1 MVNRSI
7 FAAVA
12 LLFSAPAFAGNY
24 VVTCTAPCVAS
35 DGTTQPAGTV
45 LNRIL
50 ADPTFNPGPG
60 LSLQPDT
67 GQAVYVPPPAPV
79 TTISALAFIGRFTT
93 AEQSALMSANPM
105 WGLQIAAAGTVDV
118 TDPRVIAG
126 IDAAVKAGALTQSR
140 MTQILNLAIASP

>member
-1 MVNRSI
+1 MVNR
-7 FAAVA
+7 FTLAALA
-12 LLFSAPAFAGNY
+12 LLLSAPAFAGNY
-24 VVTCTAPCVAS
+24 VVICTAPCVAS
-35 DGTTQPAGTV
+35 DGTTQPPGTV
-45 LNRIL
+45 INRIL
-50 ADPTFNPGPG
+50 ADPTFDPGPG

-67 GQAVYVPPPAPV
+67 AQAVYAPPPPPV
-79 TTISALAFIGRFTT
+79 TTISALAFIGRFTA

-105 WGLQIAAAGTVDV
+105 WGLQIAAAGMVDV

>member
-1 MVNRSI
+1 MVNR
-7 FAAVA
+7 FTLADVA
-12 LLFSAPAFAGNY
+12 LLISAPAFAGNY
-24 VVTCTAPCVAS
+24 VVTCTTSCTAL

-45 LNRIL
+45 INRIL

-67 GQAVYVPPPAPV
+67 GQAVYVPPAKPQ

-93 AEQSALMSANPM
+93 AEQSALTTANPM

-126 IDAAVKAGALTQSR
+126 IDAGVKAGALTQSR

>member
-1 MVNRSI
+1 MRALIV
-7 FAAVA
+7 AALA
-12 LLFSAPAFAGNY
+12 LLIAPPVFAGQY
-24 VVTCTAPCVAS
+24 VVTCTAPCAAP

-45 LNRIL
+45 INRIL
-50 ADPTFNPGPG
+50 ADPSFNPGPG
-60 LSLQPDT
+60 LSIQPDT
-67 GQAVYVPPPAPV
+67 GQAVYAPPAAPV
-79 TTISALAFIGRFTT
+79 TTISALAFISRFTP
-93 AEQSALMSANPM
+93 AEQSALMTANPM